1 MPLLTPSSV
10 HIDQPLTNLTLA
22 YAQSQEAFIA
32 DKVFPVVGVDK
43 QSDKYYIY
51 DRAEMNRSGNVKA
64 LAPRTEVE
72 RIGMR
77 ISNASYFA
85 DVYGLGMDFDEQT
98 LANEDAALDIRAAG
112 AQTLM
117 GQLMVHRE
125 EQFADTFFKASAG
138 WTDWTGVANADNDTD
153 AEITQWSDYTNSTPI
168 VDVTRASKTIQLQ
181 SGGFRPNTMVV
192 GREVHD
198 QLINNPKI
206 LARLNGGATVQN
218 TALVTKAKL
227 AEIFEVENYYVM
239 EAVKNTAKEDVPGGS
254 DVHGSETLSFI
265 GGKGALLCYT
275 PSTAGLMTP
284 SAGLTFAWNNLPG
297 VNNLGITVESFSDD
311 ALKRQQIAEMI
322 QVKMSYDMKVV
333 GGELGLFIASAVA

>member
-1 MPLLTPSSV
+1 MPLLSPSSV

-22 YAQSQEAFIA
+22 YAQSQDSFIA

-43 QSDKYYIY
+43 QSDKYYTY
-51 DRAEMNRSGNVKA
+51 DRANMNATGNVKA

-72 RIGMR
+72 RIGMS
-77 ISNASYFA
+77 ISNSSYFA

-98 LANEDAALDIRAAG
+98 LANEDAALDIRAGG

-117 GQLMVHRE
+117 NQLLIHRE
-125 EQFADTFFKASAG
+125 EQFATNFFSSGLA
-138 WTDWTGVANADNDTD
+138 WTDWAGVAVGDNNLDT
-153 AEITQWSDYTNSTPI
+153 EITQWSDYTNSTPI

-206 LARLNGGATVQN
+206 LARLNGGATVSN

-239 EAVKNTAKEDVPGGS
+239 EAVKNSAKEGQ
-254 DVHGSETLSFI
+254 SESNAFI

-275 PSTAGLMTP
+275 PSSAGLMSP
-284 SAGLTFAWNNLPG
+284 AAGLTFAWNNLPG

-322 QVKMSYDMKVV
+322 QVKMSYDMKIV
-333 GGELGLFIASAVA
+333 GGELGLFIDTVVA